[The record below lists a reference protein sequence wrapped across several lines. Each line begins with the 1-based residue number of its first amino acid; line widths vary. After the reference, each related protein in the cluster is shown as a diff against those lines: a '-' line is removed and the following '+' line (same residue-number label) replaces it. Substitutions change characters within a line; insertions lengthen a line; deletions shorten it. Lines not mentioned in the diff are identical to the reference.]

1 MAGVAMGADTLDAVP
16 LELESST
23 CNFSTTTLSNYT
35 LAFVLDWNSLVKEPN
50 YIFYVTGEYSKNS
63 NQLSHLGL
71 GLNSDNLSVWRAYM
85 SEPPVALT
93 TGLDTPVDTE
103 RTDVAF
109 ATLVYANYCK
119 NASTNYPSFYLTLW
133 GADGKELVSYM
144 PKNNANISITS
155 YRTSNDSITINTD
168 VVEYAE
174 VYYEQELSADSA
186 KLVASS
192 LASKLIPEPTTATL
206 SLLALAGLAARRR
219 RK

>member
-23 CNFSTTTLSNYT
+23 CNFSTTTLSDYT

-50 YIFYVTGEYSKNS
+50 YIFYVTGKYSRDS

-71 GLNSDNLSVWRAYM
+71 GLNSNKLSVWRAYM
-85 SEPPVALT
+85 SEPNAVDT
-93 TGLDTPVDTE
+93 DLDTLVDTE

-119 NASTNYPSFYLTLW
+119 SASTNCPSFYLTLW

-144 PKNNANISITS
+144 PEKNANVNISS
-155 YRTSNDSITINTD
+155 YRSSNDSITINTD

>member
-16 LELESST
+16 LEFESST
-23 CNFSTTTLSNYT
+23 CNFSTTTLSDYT
-35 LAFVLDWNSLVKEPN
+35 LAFVLDWNALVKEPN
-50 YIFYVTGEYSKNS
+50 YIFYVTGESS
-63 NQLSHLGL
+63 RLSGQLSHLGL
-71 GLNSDNLSVWRAYM
+71 GLGDNKLSVWRGVTEDP
-85 SEPPVALT
+85 SEFST
-93 TGLDTPVDTE
+93 SLDTEVDTT

-119 NASTNYPSFYLTLW
+119 SATINYPSFYLTLW
-133 GADGKELVSYM
+133 GADGKEIVTYM
-144 PKNNANISITS
+144 PEKNANVSITP
-155 YRTSNDSITINTD
+155 YRSSNDSITINTD

-174 VYYEQELSADSA
+174 VYYGTELDEGEA

-192 LASKLIPEPTTATL
+192 LASKLIPEPTTTTL